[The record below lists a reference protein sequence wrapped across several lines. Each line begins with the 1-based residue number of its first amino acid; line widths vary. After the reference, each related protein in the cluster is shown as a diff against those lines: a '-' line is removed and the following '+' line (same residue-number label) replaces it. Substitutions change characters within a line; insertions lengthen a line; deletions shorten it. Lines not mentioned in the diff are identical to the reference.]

1 MSFWLDLRYSGGTRP
16 LRVLPPP
23 SRLGEDKNP
32 AATRHFVIFSQVLS
46 AVRRGVV
53 TVIGVYERLMI
64 TFRLGRF
71 STKGLHCVLARR
83 LRRSDYNIPP
93 RVIAKDLGQLEAAQ
107 YIFDELQRAKVE
119 VNIASTAEAK
129 RSK

>member
-1 MSFWLDLRYSGGTRP
+1 
-16 LRVLPPP
+16 
-23 SRLGEDKNP
+23 
-32 AATRHFVIFSQVLS
+32 
-46 AVRRGVV
+46 
-53 TVIGVYERLMI
+53 
-64 TFRLGRF
+64 
-71 STKGLHCVLARR
+71 LARR

-93 RVIAKDLGQLEAAQ
+93 RVIAKDLGQPGAAQ

>member
-1 MSFWLDLRYSGGTRP
+1 M
-16 LRVLPPP
+16 
-23 SRLGEDKNP
+23 
-32 AATRHFVIFSQVLS
+32 
-46 AVRRGVV
+46 RRGVV

-64 TFRLGRF
+64 TFRFGRF

-93 RVIAKDLGQLEAAQ
+93 RVIAKDFGQPEAAQ